1 MLVTIDFETYYS
13 KDVTLTKQTTMQ
25 YIHHPDFKVWGLGIK
40 IEDSPTE
47 WFSGDEV
54 DMALSSLLW
63 EETTILAHNT
73 AFDGA
78 ILTRIYGY
86 KPQFYLDT
94 ASMARAMYPGHSSSL
109 RAVAERLF
117 PDDISM
123 RKGDALSS
131 AKGIYDL
138 PPNLEQDIADYCI
151 QDVELTYA
159 IYKKWADFPQSE
171 LEVID
176 ATIKMFT
183 EPRMILDTEQVT
195 AIHQREKAAAEQ
207 LIELSGYSRE
217 DLASNSKFEA
227 ILESLGIEPPKKL
240 SPATNKLIPAFG
252 KNDPGFQQLV
262 KDYPEHKDL
271 WDARI
276 ATKSRLRETRAKR
289 FLEAANPD
297 GTISIP
303 LRYYAAHTGRF
314 GGSDKLN
321 FQNMPRG
328 SELRRCLKAPKGEL
342 LYAVDLSNIEARML
356 AWLAGQDSLLEKFRY
371 GVDVYSSFASDIYG
385 FQVNGK
391 DYPEERFVGKT
402 AVLGLGY
409 GMGWKKFQATLA
421 SGGAGPQVKLDDMK
435 CQEVV
440 AKYRATFYLINYLW
454 AKCSDF
460 LVWMTTNKYVPHKV
474 LQIEPYRIVLPNG
487 LSLYYENLR
496 HTSKGYVFDSRNG
509 ETYTYGGKITENIVQ
524 ALSRLVITDAIL
536 RINKIS
542 DFRVVLTVHD
552 EIIVS
557 SASTD
562 HADVLQTIIH
572 EMTKA
577 PEWAKDIPLNAE
589 GSYGEAYSK

>member
-13 KDVTLTKQTTMQ
+13 KDVTLGKLTTMQ
-25 YIHHPDFKVWGLGIK
+25 YIHHPEFKVWGLGIK
-40 IEDSPTE
+40 IEDAPTE

-54 DMALSSLLW
+54 DLALNSLVW
-63 EETTILAHNT
+63 EETAILAHNT

-78 ILTRIYGY
+78 ILTRIYGH
-86 KPQFYLDT
+86 KPKFYLDT
-94 ASMARAMYPGHSSSL
+94 ASMARAIYPGHSSAL
-109 RAVAERLF
+109 KAVAERMF
-117 PDDISM
+117 PDDESM
-123 RKGDALSS
+123 RKGDALSA

-138 PPNLEQDIADYCI
+138 PYDLEMDIADYCI
-151 QDVELTYA
+151 QDVELTHA
-159 IYKKWADFPQSE
+159 IYKEWIDFPKSE

-176 ATIKMFT
+176 ATIRMFT
-183 EPRMILDTEQVT
+183 EPCMILDTEQLT
-195 AIHQREKAAAEQ
+195 GIHQREKIAAEK
-207 LIELSGYSRE
+207 LIELSGYPRE
-217 DLASNSKFEA
+217 ELASNPKFEA
-227 ILESLGIEPPKKL
+227 ILESLDIEPPKKI
-240 SPATNKLIPAFG
+240 SPTTNKLIPAFG
-252 KNDPGFQQLV
+252 KNDPGFQKLV
-262 KDYPEHKDL
+262 KDYPEHKNL
-271 WDARI
+271 WNARI

-356 AWLAGQDSLLEKFRY
+356 AWLAGQDSLLEQFRY
-371 GVDVYSSFASDIYG
+371 GVDVYSRFASDIYG
-385 FQVNGK
+385 FEVNGK
-391 DYPEERFVGKT
+391 DNPEQRFVGKT

-409 GMGWKKFQATLA
+409 GMGWKKFQSTLA
-421 SGGAGPQVKLDDMK
+421 SGSSGPQVKLDDVK

-440 AKYRATFYLINYLW
+440 AKYRATFFLINHLW

-460 LVWMTTNKYVPHKV
+460 LVWMSSGKYVPHKV
-474 LQIEPYRIVLPNG
+474 LEIQPYRIVLPNG

-496 HTSKGYVFDSRNG
+496 HTPKGYVFDSRTG

-552 EIIVS
+552 EVVVA
-557 SASTD
+557 SARTD
-562 HADVLQTIIH
+562 HAEVLKTIIH
-572 EMTKA
+572 EMTIP
-577 PEWAKDIPLNAE
+577 PEWAEDIPLDAE
-589 GSYGEAYSK
+589 GSYNEAYSK